1 VAGLES
7 PNGLGATSRISIR
20 QEGVKKESIAAISI
34 SSSFG
39 T

>member
-7 PNGLGATSRISIR
+7 PNGLGANRRISIR
-20 QEGVKKESIAAISI
+20 REGVKKESIAAICI